1 MDELRDAVFM
11 DLRLPGID
19 GLETARRIRQRLAGQ
34 PLLIVA
40 LTAHAMDDDHADC
53 MAAGMDDFI
62 TNPVKLTELR
72 KRLEGCL
79 KPPAP
84 RC

>member
-1 MDELRDAVFM
+1 MDELWGVVFM
-11 DLRLPGID
+11 DLRKPGID

-40 LTAHAMDDDHADC
+40 LTATPWTTTGTDC

-62 TNPVKLTELR
+62 TNPEKLTELR
-72 KRLEGCL
+72 KRLGGLL
-79 KPPAP
+79 KPPAS
-84 RC
+84 RR